1 MTCMVT
7 ADALHP
13 SQVAELVATALA
25 LTVRRPG
32 RSTCTDRSLLVS
44 PACAGIAAEAAS
56 ICLATPHPSALAEPS
71 ATNVAPTSRPVRTAP
86 RSKSDFLIIINSRR
100 QLQRDVVLGR
110 LGPNVIR
117 YREVVGDCCRQFDQ
131 RVAGL
136 RAQVRQTR
144 LCPGLQRAIP
154 R

>member
-44 PACAGIAAEAAS
+44 PSNRELTKADLNGLESLRLQLQAQLAAQLMRAAPGR
-56 ICLATPHPSALAEPS
+56 AQTFAKGAPPAAQQQAAHQQAAQQQALTS
-71 ATNVAPTSRPVRTAP
+71 ATTQIQALVTNALGGTSAQHNV
-86 RSKSDFLIIINSRR
+86 
-100 QLQRDVVLGR
+100 
-110 LGPNVIR
+110 
-117 YREVVGDCCRQFDQ
+117 
-131 RVAGL
+131 
-136 RAQVRQTR
+136 QVQT
-144 LCPGLQRAIP
+144 GS
-154 R
+154 